1 MVEIGAGGGSI
12 ARINKLDQI
21 TIGPDSA
28 GSSPGPACYGLGGKN
43 PTITDADLIVGKLNP
58 KNFAAGKIE
67 LFPENSKNVIN
78 NNIAKVKFL

>member
-58 KNFAAGKIE
+58 KI
-67 LFPENSKNVIN
+67 LLL
-78 NNIAKVKFL
+78 VKLSYFLKTVRM